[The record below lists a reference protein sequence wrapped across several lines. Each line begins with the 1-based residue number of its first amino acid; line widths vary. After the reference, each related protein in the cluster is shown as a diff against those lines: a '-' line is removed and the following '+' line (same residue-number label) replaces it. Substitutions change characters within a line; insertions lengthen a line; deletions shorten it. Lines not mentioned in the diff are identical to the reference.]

1 VPTIITHG
9 VVPLFLGL
17 ALGRERIAR
26 PVLVA
31 GVILSMLPDADV
43 VGFKL
48 GIKYADQLGHRGAS
62 HALIVALAVGLIVT
76 LALRP
81 RKPAVAGLF
90 LSVSMASHGLLDSL
104 TNGGLGP
111 ALLWPASATRYFA
124 PFRPIAVSPIG
135 IDFSRSRALSV
146 LTSEIWWVWLPVG
159 TLGVIMVLLCRR
171 RRQSGPPLRP

>member
-1 VPTIITHG
+1 VPTIITHA
-9 VVPLFLGL
+9 VVPLFMGL

-26 PVLVA
+26 PVLAA

-43 VGFKL
+43 VGFKF

-76 LALRP
+76 FAFRP
-81 RKPAVAGLF
+81 RKTAVTGVF
-90 LSVSMASHGLLDSL
+90 LSFSMASHGLLDSL

-111 ALLWPASATRYFA
+111 ALLWPVSAARYFA

-146 LTSEIWWVWLPVG
+146 FSSELWWVWLPVG
-159 TLGVIMVLLCRR
+159 TLAMIIAILCGT
-171 RRQSGPPLRP
+171 RRQT